1 MTKLVWATCA
11 LLVATGCSS
20 STPDESTFA
29 DASVGHVVT
38 PGPDGGAQAG
48 DDELGDAEAVPTFT
62 TSVRFA
68 HLAPGLGS
76 VDFCWRGSASDP
88 FQGPLLGGGPPTTS
102 FDASFPGD
110 DDGGDSGS
118 AGGDAAA
125 NADAGAPEDA
135 GIRDAG
141 REDAGDGAGTEL
153 DAGPAPLG
161 YLSISP
167 TLMLTS
173 TGSVDFIAIEPGA
186 TCGAPLVLAHVNL
199 ASTTRT
205 TLLLAG
211 GVQADA
217 SGGLGITALEDETAA
232 ADPTRASVRVVN
244 AALVPSMGSF
254 AATLE
259 QSGYDVP
266 LAADVPPGEAAAASA
281 GDGGAPVV
289 DALGYTTVNPTVSAP
304 AFRIIFA
311 AGDAGASTTWASQA
325 LADALYAH
333 QVSTAF
339 VGHDNQGYLVMW
351 CSDAAGDGTASWF
364 VSR

>member
-1 MTKLVWATCA
+1 ML
-11 LLVATGCSS
+11 G
-20 STPDESTFA
+20 
-29 DASVGHVVT
+29 
-38 PGPDGGAQAG
+38 G
-48 DDELGDAEAVPTFT
+48 DDDLGDAAAAPAFT
-62 TSVRFA
+62 ASVRFA

-102 FDASFPGD
+102 FDAGYGGDDD
-110 DDGGDSGS
+110 DDGGDGGS
-118 AGGDAAA
+118 AGGDAAT
-125 NADAGAPEDA
+125 NADAGAPADA
-135 GIRDAG
+135 GLHDAG
-141 REDAGDGAGTEL
+141 LHDAGHEDAGDAAATVL

-161 YLSISP
+161 YLSLSP

-173 TGSVDFIAIEPGA
+173 TGNVDIIAIEPGT
-186 TCGAPLVLAHVNL
+186 TCGAPLVRAHVALTSN
-199 ASTTRT
+199 TRT

-217 SGGLGITALEDETAA
+217 SGGLGITALEDETSA

-244 AALVPSMGSF
+244 AALVPSLGSF

-266 LAADVPPGEAAAASA
+266 LAAAVPPGEAAATSA

-304 AFRIIFA
+304 TFRIIFPGD
-311 AGDAGASTTWASQA
+311 AGDAGAGSTWASQA
-325 LADALYAH
+325 LADALYADE
-333 QVSTAF
+333 VITAF
-339 VGHDNQGYLVMW
+339 VGHDNQGYLVMV
-351 CSDAAGDGTASWF
+351 CSDSAAGGTPSWF